1 MTEQIK
7 TLLHKAKSQQKQW
20 KRPSNQVID
29 ELIKALEEKQGMINV
44 NAINMNAK
52 IPSRG
57 SDESAGLDLHT
68 VESVTIPSGQ
78 HALLKTGLTMS
89 MPRGYVGLIWPRSK
103 LASKMGID
111 ILAGVVD
118 SDYRGEIHIS
128 LLNTGPDPVE
138 IKQGDKVAQ
147 LIIQKHYADMQIN
160 IVDDLDRTSRGHAG
174 ILSSEMRLR

>member
-1 MTEQIK
+1 MNEEIK
-7 TLLHKAKSQQKQW
+7 ALLHKAKSQQKQW

-29 ELIKALEEKQGMINV
+29 ELIKALEEKQEMINV

-68 VESVTIPSGQ
+68 IESVTIPAGQ
-78 HALLKTGLTMS
+78 RALLRTGLTMS

-103 LASKMGID
+103 LAAKMGID
-111 ILAGVVD
+111 VLAGVVD

-138 IKQGDKVAQ
+138 IQKGDKVAQ
-147 LIIQKHYADMQIN
+147 LIIQKHYADMEIN